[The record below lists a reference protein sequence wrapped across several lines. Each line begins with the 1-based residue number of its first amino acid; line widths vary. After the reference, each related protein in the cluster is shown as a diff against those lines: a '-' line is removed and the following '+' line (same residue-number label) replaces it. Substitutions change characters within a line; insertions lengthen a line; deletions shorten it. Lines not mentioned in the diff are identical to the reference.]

1 MTNSCHVRRASR
13 VWWAICLMLMACLWA
28 GSGSLRS
35 QELPAGNTARIQIS
49 EPNRALFP
57 ASSNACDAAYAKVHY
72 LIEELVTQRSES
84 ARLSMELAETRA
96 KSAEIETISR
106 QRNALLAALIA
117 VLTTGGRREADTRLE
132 AADLRQRLEA
142 AQAELQRKVSE
153 NERLAAELAAAHKA
167 ADAATV
173 MAQGNLSVIDAQ
185 IKVLHAAAGDAALA
199 SAERRA
205 ELLYAGW
212 FDMQPAMPRQ
222 MLHLEETR

>member
-1 MTNSCHVRRASR
+1 
-13 VWWAICLMLMACLWA
+13 
-28 GSGSLRS
+28 
-35 QELPAGNTARIQIS
+35 
-49 EPNRALFP
+49 
-57 ASSNACDAAYAKVHY
+57 

-84 ARLSMELAETRA
+84 TRLSMELAETKA

-106 QRNALLAALIA
+106 QRDALLAALIA
-117 VLTTGGRREADTRLE
+117 VLTTRGRREADTRLE

-153 NERLAAELAAAHKA
+153 NERLAAQLAAAHKA
-167 ADAATV
+167 TDAATV
-173 MAQGNLSVIDAQ
+173 MAEGNLAVIDAQ